1 MNFINFI
8 LNFILFQGRS
18 FLASPRFNRL
28 TIRLGNERGLTTV
41 EYIIGA
47 AVILSVLMAAI
58 MVWFNGMGNKIGEL
72 VQQLQNS

>member
-1 MNFINFI
+1 VNVINFI

-18 FLASPRFNRL
+18 ILASPRFNWL
-28 TIRLGNERGLTTV
+28 TSRVGNEYGLTTV

-58 MVWFNGMGNKIGEL
+58 LVWFNGIGSKINDL